1 MPSEMEEIFDVVNE
15 RNEVIGQRSRSE
27 IHRLEL
33 MHRAVHVLVFN
44 DVGRLFLQKRSPLKD
59 CFPGKWDSST
69 SGHLD
74 AGESYDACA
83 VREVREEIGLIL
95 NAVPEKLFEINA
107 CPETGQEFV
116 WVYRCYSNGPFRLRE
131 EEVSKGRWHSPAEV
145 DQWTGRSPDDFASG
159 FLLVWQRYRAFCKT
173 PR

>member
-15 RNEVIGQRSRSE
+15 RNEVIGQRPRSE
-27 IHRLEL
+27 IHRLRL
-33 MHRAVHVLVFN
+33 MHRAVHILVFN
-44 DVGRLFLQKRSPLKD
+44 DAGQLFLQKRSPLKD
-59 CFPGKWDSST
+59 CFPGKWDSSA

-95 NAVPEKLFEINA
+95 SAVPEKIFEIAA

-116 WVYRCYSNGPFRLRE
+116 RVYRCRSNGPFQLRA
-131 EEVSKGRWHSPAEV
+131 EEVSEGRWHSPVEV
-145 DQWTGRSPDDFASG
+145 DQWTARSPNDFARG
-159 FLLVWQRYRAFCKT
+159 FLLVWQRYQAFFKT
-173 PR
+173 SR